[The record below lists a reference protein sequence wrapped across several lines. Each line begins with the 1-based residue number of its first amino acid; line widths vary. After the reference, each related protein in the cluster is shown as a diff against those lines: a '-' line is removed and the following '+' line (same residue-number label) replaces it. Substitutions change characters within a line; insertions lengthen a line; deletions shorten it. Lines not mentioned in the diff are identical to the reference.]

1 MTLVL
6 MSAVDR
12 YCCNGSEVLVSIL
25 TKMAKVMMMTIYMS
39 ASVMAKLEST

>member
-12 YCCNGSEVLVSIL
+12 YCCSGSEVLVSIL
-25 TKMAKVMMMTIYMS
+25 TKMAKVMMTMISMS
-39 ASVMAKLEST
+39 ARVMAKLEST